1 MHEDTDRAFYER
13 RDNRKTSKCG
23 QIMELRGLHMDLD
36 PVFNF
41 FAELAG
47 FFRRAAR
54 VCDAVEWRRPAVP
67 QARLKGSGASVPRTL
82 PMWQVWGRAI
92 DIEL

>member
-1 MHEDTDRAFYER
+1 MREDTDQASYEC
-13 RDNRKTSKCG
+13 RDNRKTSKRG
-23 QIMELRGLHMDLD
+23 QITGLRGLHIDLD

-54 VCDAVEWRRPAVP
+54 VCDAVE
-67 QARLKGSGASVPRTL
+67 
-82 PMWQVWGRAI
+82 
-92 DIEL
+92 